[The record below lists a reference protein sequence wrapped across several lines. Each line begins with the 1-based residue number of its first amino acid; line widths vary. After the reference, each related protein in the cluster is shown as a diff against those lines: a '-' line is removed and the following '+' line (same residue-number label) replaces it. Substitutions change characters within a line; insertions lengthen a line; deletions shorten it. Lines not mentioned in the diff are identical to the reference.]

1 MAQQYTP
8 TLVVNE
14 RLPANPETF
23 LQAFQVGLST
33 AHLQRLFSS
42 TIHKDMQKQL
52 IALTTQ
58 PQQRARLLSLAHKI
72 PSLTSTPATL

>member
-1 MAQQYTP
+1 MLHSRHVCLRRMAQQYAP

-42 TIHKDMQKQL
+42 AIHKDMQKQL
-52 IALTTQ
+52 IASK
-58 PQQRARLLSLAHKI
+58 RS
-72 PSLTSTPATL
+72 